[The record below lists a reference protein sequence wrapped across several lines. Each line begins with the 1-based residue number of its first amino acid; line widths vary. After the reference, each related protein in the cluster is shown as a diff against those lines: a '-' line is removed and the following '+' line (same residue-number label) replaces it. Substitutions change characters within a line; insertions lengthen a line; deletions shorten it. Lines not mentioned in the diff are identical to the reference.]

1 MPARALRLGLVLLAL
16 VAAPEVTNAAAP
28 GAAPEVTNAAA
39 PGAANGATGG
49 AAGAAATAPGPL
61 ATTPACPD
69 AGAYAVSDAPLPAL
83 AAALRAPA
91 PVEILAIGSAS
102 TAAADG
108 YPQHLLAALR
118 AARPGSVFHLTVRG
132 ARGLLADES
141 LALLRAALHERR
153 APLVLW
159 QVGTVEAVRGVR
171 PEAMV
176 DALEAGAA
184 AVARQGGDLVLI
196 DPQYSRFLE
205 ANVDLDPYQQA
216 IASVAG
222 QGGVVLFHRFALMR
236 DWADAG
242 TLDLERTVPKA
253 RAAVAAR
260 LAECVGTA
268 LARFVLS
275 GAGAH

>member
-1 MPARALRLGLVLLAL
+1 MLARALRLGLVLLPML
-16 VAAPEVTNAAAP
+16 AAG
-28 GAAPEVTNAAA
+28 GATS
-39 PGAANGATGG
+39 GATSGATGG
-49 AAGAAATAPGPL
+49 AAGGAASAAVTAPGPPV
-61 ATTPACPD
+61 ATPACPD
-69 AGAYAVSDAPLPAL
+69 AGEYAVSDESLPAL
-83 AAALRAPA
+83 AAALRSAA

-108 YPQHLLAALR
+108 YPQHMLAALR
-118 AARPGSVFHLTVRG
+118 AARPGIVFHLTVRG
-132 ARGLLADES
+132 ARGLLADET
-141 LALLRAALHERR
+141 LALLQAALHERR
-153 APLVLW
+153 IPLVLW
-159 QVGTVEAVRGVR
+159 QVGTVDAVRGVR
-171 PEAMV
+171 PEAMA

-184 AVARQGGDLVLI
+184 AVTRQGGDLVLI

-216 IASVAG
+216 IAAVAA

-242 TLDLERTVPKA
+242 TLDLERAAPKA

-260 LAECVGTA
+260 LADCVGTA

-275 GAGAH
+275 GAGGK